1 MNWQP
6 SGPDVQRTELPL
18 VRHSERV
25 DYKRCPKKWYW
36 HWRLGLFAKNKSP
49 ALELGTWMHEA
60 LARYY
65 AGTQDDLAGYFIDA
79 TDSVLQQNDWPDY
92 SQEKIEELIGLGIA
106 MARAY
111 DKRYADERIDV
122 IGAEVPLEYPI
133 EGDDG
138 EVVAIH
144 KLKPDL
150 VFRKDGEIWL
160 MEHKTAAQIRLEHLP
175 IDDQARPYA
184 AMAEDALRAA
194 GVIGKR
200 DHFKGVMYNFLRKAL
215 PDEREM
221 DSKGLYLNK
230 NGTVSKRQ
238 PTPTLLRHP
247 IVLTRKS
254 KEIALM
260 RLAIET
266 RIITGFAN
274 SVRSKEINP
283 HHIPKTPHSSCP
295 KLCAYFAMCVGEE
308 QGGDI
313 RTMQRTMYTKQNPYT
328 YDEET
333 ADIPASFEL
342 S

>member
-1 MNWQP
+1 
-6 SGPDVQRTELPL
+6 

-36 HWRLGLFAKNKSP
+36 HWRLGLFPKQTSA

-65 AGTQDDLAGYFIDA
+65 SGTQQGLAGYFIDV
-79 TDSVLQQNDWPDY
+79 TDSVLKQFEGPEHTLQQL
-92 SQEKIEELIGLGIA
+92 EELIGLGIA
-106 MARAY
+106 MAEAY
-111 DKRYADERIDV
+111 DKRYADETVDV
-122 IGAEVPLEYPI
+122 VAAEIPLEFPI
-133 EGDDG
+133 RDDDG
-138 EVVAIH
+138 TIVAIH

-150 VFRKDGEIWL
+150 VFRDAERNVWL
-160 MEHKTAAQIRLEHLP
+160 MEHKTAKQIRLEHLP

-184 AMAEDALRAA
+184 AMAEIALRRA
-194 GVIGKR
+194 GVISNR
-200 DHFKGVMYNFLRKAL
+200 DQFKGVMYNFLRKAL

-221 DSKGLYLNK
+221 DAQGKYLNK

-238 PTPTLLRHP
+238 PTPVFVRHP

-254 KEIALM
+254 KQIALM
-260 RLAIET
+260 RLQIET
-266 RIITGFAN
+266 RILTGYTAAL
-274 SVRSKEINP
+274 RAKEINP

-295 KLCAYFAMCVGEE
+295 KLCPYFAMCVVEE
-308 QGGDI
+308 QGGNI
-313 RTMQRTMYTKQNPYT
+313 REMQRTMYRKENPYT